1 MISIALPI
9 FLAATSTPVGFTDD
23 YDAALARAK
32 AEGLRSLAKV
42 VKLGRSSP

>member
-9 FLAATSTPVGFTDD
+9 LLAATSTPVGFTDD

-32 AEGLRSLAKV
+32 
-42 VKLGRSSP
+42 KLKDFAASRK